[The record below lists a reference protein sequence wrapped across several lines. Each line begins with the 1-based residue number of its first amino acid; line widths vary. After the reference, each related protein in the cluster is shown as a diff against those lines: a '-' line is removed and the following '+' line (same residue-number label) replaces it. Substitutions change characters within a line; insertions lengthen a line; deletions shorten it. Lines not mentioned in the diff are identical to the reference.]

1 MISEAE
7 LDAYVIFKITR
18 LLSDKKNYMQQ
29 SDNGQTEE
37 MYAQI
42 RDKKA
47 ARERLGEAVEHGMDP
62 VIAGKT
68 DKRLALEI
76 RKLEAQIRE
85 LTIPSALMDFAERS
99 DDVAERL
106 EGTPL
111 GGKREIIRA
120 VMEWKGYVR
129 LHRSPQGR
137 QLGTVPAAERVSWA
151 L

>member
-1 MISEAE
+1 
-7 LDAYVIFKITR
+7 
-18 LLSDKKNYMQQ
+18 
-29 SDNGQTEE
+29 

-42 RDKKA
+42 GEKQA

-76 RKLEAQIRE
+76 RELEDKIRE
-85 LTIPSALMDFAERS
+85 HTIPSVLMDFAERC

-106 EGTPL
+106 EDMTL
-111 GGKREIIRA
+111 AGKREIMRA
-120 VMEWKGYVR
+120 VMEKKGYVR

-137 QLGTVPAAERVSWA
+137 RPGTVPAAERVSWA
-151 L
+151 A